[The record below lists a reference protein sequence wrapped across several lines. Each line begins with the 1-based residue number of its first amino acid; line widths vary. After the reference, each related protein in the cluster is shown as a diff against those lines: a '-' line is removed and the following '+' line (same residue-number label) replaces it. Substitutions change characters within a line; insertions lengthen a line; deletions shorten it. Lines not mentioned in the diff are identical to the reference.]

1 MAEQKTEKLTTEEQE
16 MTEQKPDEKK
26 AAEQEQKEQK
36 SKEQKSEM
44 QQTEA
49 RKAAENGGENPG
61 GDAAQEPS
69 AAGEEKQRK
78 MVKEVV
84 IQYRELEGSLDQIE
98 ERIYD
103 QFRQKGQDISM
114 IEKLQIYV
122 KPQDFTAYYVVNDS
136 IFGKVAIF

>member
-1 MAEQKTEKLTTEEQE
+1 
-16 MTEQKPDEKK
+16 
-26 AAEQEQKEQK
+26 
-36 SKEQKSEM
+36 
-44 QQTEA
+44 
-49 RKAAENGGENPG
+49 
-61 GDAAQEPS
+61 
-69 AAGEEKQRK
+69 

>member
-16 MTEQKPDEKK
+16 MTKQKPDEKK
-26 AAEQEQKEQK
+26 AAEQEQKMEDQK
-36 SKEQKSEM
+36 LEI
-44 QQTEA
+44 QQMEA
-49 RKAAENGGENPG
+49 RKAAEIGGENLG
-61 GDAAQEPS
+61 GDTAQEPS